1 MQKQGT
7 LLEWLA
13 LAVIVLLIIGG
24 MGFVALR
31 MVIAPRMAT
40 PPAPAPAAVAQ
51 AEPTA
56 TALADAIATDTPPTP
71 TTVPTPQPTPLPVY
85 EPRFAVASCPF
96 EPESDAT
103 IECGYLVVPEDRT
116 NADSPEIELAV
127 AIIRSP
133 DPAKAPD
140 PILYLE
146 GGPGGTALYTIDR
159 WVQMGLAS
167 NRDVIVMDQ
176 RGTGFSRPTLDCP
189 KYPTGHTAIYV
200 APNGSCATRC
210 SSAAIAWAAKM

>member
-71 TTVPTPQPTPLPVY
+71 NHRANASADAAPRLRAALRGGIVPV
-85 EPRFAVASCPF
+85 
-96 EPESDAT
+96 
-103 IECGYLVVPEDRT
+103 
-116 NADSPEIELAV
+116 
-127 AIIRSP
+127 
-133 DPAKAPD
+133 
-140 PILYLE
+140 
-146 GGPGGTALYTIDR
+146 
-159 WVQMGLAS
+159 
-167 NRDVIVMDQ
+167 
-176 RGTGFSRPTLDCP
+176 
-189 KYPTGHTAIYV
+189 
-200 APNGSCATRC
+200 
-210 SSAAIAWAAKM
+210 